1 MEPQK
6 YDSQVAAKSAS
17 PEATEKSSLSVFTLS
32 DDAVMKNSIKI
43 KITENLTLPSSQ
55 NQRKYYLIAVLFS
68 AVCD

>member
-1 MEPQK
+1 MDP
-6 YDSQVAAKSAS
+6 
-17 PEATEKSSLSVFTLS
+17 TETDL
-32 DDAVMKNSIKI
+32 NSIKI